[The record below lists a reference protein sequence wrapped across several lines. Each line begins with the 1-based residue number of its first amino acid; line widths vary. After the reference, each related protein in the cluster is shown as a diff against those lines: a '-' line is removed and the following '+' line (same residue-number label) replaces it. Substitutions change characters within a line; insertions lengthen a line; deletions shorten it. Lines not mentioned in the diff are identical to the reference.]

1 MTRAALVRLWVAN
14 LGLIVALSCVGRR
27 LQRLAAASVSREALA
42 TGVVLVLVGALAA
55 VLVALTAG
63 RGRAAAVRASV
74 VVPVLA
80 LGLWLVPLPEEQLH
94 FLVFGVF
101 GALTF
106 ALFEPGRA
114 AAIAIAVAIADELL
128 QGALPDRF
136 FDVRDIVMNS
146 ASALAGGWLLRG
158 T

>member
-1 MTRAALVRLWVAN
+1 MTRGALVRLWAAN
-14 LGLIVALSCVGRR
+14 LALIVALSCVGRR
-27 LQRLAAASVSREALA
+27 LQRFAAASVSREALGA
-42 TGVVLVLVGALAA
+42 IVVGALVAATAA
-55 VLVALTAG
+55 VLVALGLG
-63 RGRAAAVRASV
+63 RGRGAAARATV
-74 VVPVLA
+74 VVPLLT

-114 AAIAIAVAIADELL
+114 AGIAIAVAVADELL

-136 FDVRDIVMNS
+136 FDLRDIAMNS
-146 ASALAGGWLLRG
+146 ASALAGGWLLRA